1 MFYTFLAVRNLCF
14 FLKVNDKLADIEFV
28 PTPLLKM
35 EPITR
40 NLLPRVSYKRGVFGE
55 GVLISRVDGK
65 AFISVAD
72 GANSVVEDVIT
83 TVFNNSYFLDVHFS
97 IHDQDVFYFVKDN
110 SLKIRDDMEELRRLS
125 GQFNVSQDET
135 NDQGLEV
142 RIYFMF
148 SLLHWKYVFN

>member
-1 MFYTFLAVRNLCF
+1 
-14 FLKVNDKLADIEFV
+14 
-28 PTPLLKM
+28 M

-125 GQFNVSQDET
+125 GKFNVSQDET

-142 RIYFMF
+142 QLQNIVF
-148 SLLHWKYVFN
+148 SNVYLHYCLQVERKLFA

>member
-1 MFYTFLAVRNLCF
+1 M
-14 FLKVNDKLADIEFV
+14 NDKLSDIDFV

-125 GQFNVSQDET
+125 GKFNVSQDET

-142 RIYFMF
+142 FIRYKYLSIIPTRHFASERVIMIYFFF
-148 SLLHWKYVFN
+148 SLFL

>member
-1 MFYTFLAVRNLCF
+1 M
-14 FLKVNDKLADIEFV
+14 NDKLADIEFV

-83 TVFNNSYFLDVHFS
+83 TVFNNSHFLDVHFS

-125 GQFNVSQDET
+125 GKFNVSQDET
-135 NDQGLEV
+135 NDQGSEV
-142 RIYFMF
+142 ISFVILDFLFVRWFA
-148 SLLHWKYVFN
+148 

>member
-1 MFYTFLAVRNLCF
+1 
-14 FLKVNDKLADIEFV
+14 
-28 PTPLLKM
+28 M

-110 SLKIRDDMEELRRLS
+110 SLKIRDDMDELRRLS
-125 GQFNVSQDET
+125 GKFNVSQDET

-142 RIYFMF
+142 SCVRVLLIVDIEIEKFVHFPLPLILCTRFEHQSRKLYLCRI
-148 SLLHWKYVFN
+148 HRH

>member
-1 MFYTFLAVRNLCF
+1 
-14 FLKVNDKLADIEFV
+14 
-28 PTPLLKM
+28 M

-72 GANSVVEDVIT
+72 GANSVVEDVIA

-125 GQFNVSQDET
+125 GKFNVSQDET

-142 RIYFMF
+142 SFVELSINHHIVQLVQKINKRYKHNHFE
-148 SLLHWKYVFN
+148 

>member
-1 MFYTFLAVRNLCF
+1 M
-14 FLKVNDKLADIEFV
+14 NDKLSDIDFV

-110 SLKIRDDMEELRRLS
+110 TLKIRDDMEELRRLS
-125 GQFNVSQDET
+125 GKFNVSQDET
-135 NDQGLEV
+135 NDQGSEV
-142 RIYFMF
+142 RRNCDNYE
-148 SLLHWKYVFN
+148 LYGPYYRT

>member
-1 MFYTFLAVRNLCF
+1 
-14 FLKVNDKLADIEFV
+14 
-28 PTPLLKM
+28 M

-55 GVLISRVDGK
+55 GVLISKVDGK
-65 AFISVAD
+65 AYISVAD

-83 TVFNNSYFLDVHFS
+83 TVFNNSFFLDVHFS

-110 SLKIRDDMEELRRLS
+110 ALKIRDDMDELRRLS
-125 GQFNVSQDET
+125 GKFNVSQDET

-142 RIYFMF
+142 SISSTSKSFCFRKDSYISRIILSSSISRSYLIEPQTQTD
-148 SLLHWKYVFN
+148 SNV

>member
-1 MFYTFLAVRNLCF
+1 MPWFWNSKTYLFLLLFQINL
-14 FLKVNDKLADIEFV
+14 NLADMNFV
-28 PTPLLKM
+28 PAPLLKM

-65 AFISVAD
+65 ALISVVD
-72 GANSVVEDVIT
+72 GANNVVEDVIT
-83 TVFNNSYFLDVHFS
+83 TVFNNSYFLDVHFN

-110 SLKIRDDMEELRRLS
+110 TLKIRDDMEELRRLS
-125 GQFNVSQDET
+125 GKFNVSQDDT

-142 RIYFMF
+142 
-148 SLLHWKYVFN
+148 SLFNVK